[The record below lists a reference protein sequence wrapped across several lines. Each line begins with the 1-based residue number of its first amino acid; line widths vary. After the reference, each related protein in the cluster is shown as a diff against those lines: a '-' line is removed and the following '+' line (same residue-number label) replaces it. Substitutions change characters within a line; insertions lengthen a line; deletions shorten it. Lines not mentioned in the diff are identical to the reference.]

1 MSPGLR
7 SAAHRLCD
15 VLEAENLAL
24 TALDFARVGLFQDE
38 KRAALAV
45 LNSCAA
51 EAADPAIDK
60 DPALGIKLRAL
71 AEENRRLLEQAI
83 LVQNRVM
90 AVLASAARTIQLPI
104 GYGAKGR
111 LSNHYGSSAVALIV
125 RA

>member
-1 MSPGLR
+1 MSPSLR

-38 KRAALAV
+38 KRAALAA
-45 LNSCAA
+45 LNGHAA
-51 EAADPAIDK
+51 EAADPAIEGDQ
-60 DPALGIKLRAL
+60 ALGIRLRAL
-71 AEENRRLLEQAI
+71 AEDNRRLLKLAI

-90 AVLASAARTIQLPI
+90 AVLASAARTIQIPI

-111 LSNHYGSSAVALIV
+111 LSHHYVNSAVALIV

>member
-7 SAAHRLCD
+7 SAALRLCD

-38 KRAALAV
+38 KRTALAAL
-45 LNSCAA
+45 NDYSA
-51 EAADPAIDK
+51 EAANPTIDK
-60 DPALGIKLRAL
+60 DPALGVRLRAL
-71 AEENRRLLEQAI
+71 AENNRRLLEQAI

-90 AVLASAARTIQLPI
+90 AVLASAARTIQVPV

-111 LSNHYGSSAVALIV
+111 LANHYGSSAVALIV